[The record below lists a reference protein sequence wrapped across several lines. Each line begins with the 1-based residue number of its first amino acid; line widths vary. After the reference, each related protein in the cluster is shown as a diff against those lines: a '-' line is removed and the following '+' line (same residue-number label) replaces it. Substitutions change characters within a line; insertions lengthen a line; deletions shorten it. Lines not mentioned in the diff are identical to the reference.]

1 MKWARVAKFQP
12 KRCGSL
18 RPCCYIEKRR
28 GSQGSK
34 ESLYVSLTRPK
45 FSVTNIISRTAPVLM
60 LYFVFLLF
68 AAWAPYLPLPTRGR
82 KGGDGTTAWMGNL
95 CCCDCPAYVRNKE
108 IVYNAFKRDAV
119 RDVAIPTLTKTIIK
133 KKRPHVCL
141 SLAWRR
147 PPRENRETRT
157 PKIILSTDH

>member
-1 MKWARVAKFQP
+1 
-12 KRCGSL
+12 
-18 RPCCYIEKRR
+18 
-28 GSQGSK
+28 
-34 ESLYVSLTRPK
+34 
-45 FSVTNIISRTAPVLM
+45 M

-95 CCCDCPAYVRNKE
+95 CRCDCPAYVRNKE

-133 KKRPHVCL
+133 QNVRMSLCPSRDEDHPGKIGKREPQ
-141 SLAWRR
+141 
-147 PPRENRETRT
+147 
-157 PKIILSTDH
+157 K